1 MHRRQILAAAA
12 LAAAAGLVP
21 ALLSGPAVAQN
32 ADPDVLRVALLP
44 DESPAT
50 IIQNNQPL
58 KDYLAEQTGKEI
70 ELVVTTDYSSMI
82 EAMRFDRIE
91 LAYFGPFSYVLA
103 KERAPNIEPFAAL
116 VKDGAPTYTS
126 IMIANADAG
135 IDGIED
141 LAGKT
146 LGYGDPASTSSH
158 LIPRAYI
165 QEQGGLAAGS
175 DYEFHHL
182 GTHDAVARA
191 VESGKVDAG
200 GLSSAIFASLLERG
214 MIDRD
219 KVVVIAESDPIP
231 NYPWTL
237 QGWLAP
243 ELKQK
248 LRNAFLNLK
257 DEAVLAPFKG
267 EGFAEMSDQDYE
279 VLRRV
284 ARTLEMDLNKG
295 S

>member
-1 MHRRQILAAAA
+1 MQRRHFLGAAV
-12 LAAAAGLVP
+12 LAAAAGFLP
-21 ALLSGPAVAQN
+21 GLATAQN
-32 ADPDVLRVALLP
+32 LDPDVLRVALLP

-50 IIQNNQPL
+50 IIQNNQAL
-58 KDYLAEQTGKEI
+58 KDYLTERTGKEI
-70 ELVVTTDYSSMI
+70 ELIVTTDYSSMI

-103 KERAPNIEPFAAL
+103 KERAPGIEPFAAL
-116 VKDGAPTYTS
+116 IAGGAPTYTS
-126 IMIANADAG
+126 VVIANADS
-135 IDGIED
+135 GIEEIAD
-141 LAGKT
+141 LSGRT
-146 LGYGDPASTSSH
+146 VGYGDPASTSSH

-165 QEQGGLAAGS
+165 QEEAGLVAGS

-191 VESGKVDAG
+191 VESGKVEAG

-214 MIDRD
+214 KLDPS
-219 KVVVIAESDPIP
+219 KVRVIAESAPIP

-243 ELKQK
+243 ELKEK
-248 LRNAFLNLK
+248 IRNAFLNLK
-257 DEAVLAPFKG
+257 DEAVLGPFKG
-267 EGFAEMSDQDYE
+267 EGFAAMTDADYE
-279 VLRRV
+279 ILRRV

>member
-1 MHRRQILAAAA
+1 MQRRHFLGAAV
-12 LAAAAGLVP
+12 LAAAAGFLP
-21 ALLSGPAVAQN
+21 GLATAQN
-32 ADPDVLRVALLP
+32 LDPDVLRVALLP

-50 IIQNNQPL
+50 IIQNNQAL
-58 KDYLAEQTGKEI
+58 KDYLTERTGKQI
-70 ELVVTTDYSSMI
+70 ELIVTTDYSSMI

-103 KERAPNIEPFAAL
+103 KERAPGIEPFAAL
-116 VKDGAPTYTS
+116 IAGGAPTYTS
-126 IMIANADAG
+126 VVIANADS
-135 IDGIED
+135 GIEEIAD
-141 LAGKT
+141 LSGRT
-146 LGYGDPASTSSH
+146 VGYGDPASTSSH

-165 QEQGGLAAGS
+165 QEEAGLVAGS

-191 VESGKVDAG
+191 VESGKVEAG

-214 MIDRD
+214 KLDPS
-219 KVVVIAESDPIP
+219 KVKVIAESAPIP

-243 ELKQK
+243 ELKEK
-248 LRNAFLNLK
+248 IRNAFLNLK
-257 DEAVLAPFKG
+257 DEAVLGPFKG
-267 EGFAEMSDQDYE
+267 EGFAAMTDADYE
-279 VLRRV
+279 ILRRV

>member
-1 MHRRQILAAAA
+1 MQRRHFLGAAV
-12 LAAAAGLVP
+12 LAAAAGFLP
-21 ALLSGPAVAQN
+21 GLATAQN
-32 ADPDVLRVALLP
+32 LDPDVLRVALLP

-50 IIQNNQPL
+50 IIQNNQAL
-58 KDYLAEQTGKEI
+58 KDYLTERTGKEI
-70 ELVVTTDYSSMI
+70 ELIVTTDYSSMI

-103 KERAPNIEPFAAL
+103 KERAPGIEPFAAL
-116 VKDGAPTYTS
+116 IAGGAPTYTS
-126 IMIANADAG
+126 VVIANADS
-135 IDGIED
+135 GIEEIAD
-141 LAGKT
+141 LSGRT
-146 LGYGDPASTSSH
+146 VGYGDPASTSSH

-165 QEQGGLAAGS
+165 QEEAGLIAGS
-175 DYEFHHL
+175 DYQFHHL

-191 VESGKVDAG
+191 VESGKVEAG

-214 MIDRD
+214 KLDPS
-219 KVVVIAESDPIP
+219 KVKVIAESAPIP

-243 ELKQK
+243 ELKEK
-248 LRNAFLNLK
+248 IRNAFLNLK
-257 DEAVLAPFKG
+257 DEAVLGPFKG
-267 EGFAEMSDQDYE
+267 EGFAAMTDADYE
-279 VLRRV
+279 ILRRV

>member
-1 MHRRQILAAAA
+1 MQRRHFLGAAV
-12 LAAAAGLVP
+12 LAAAAGFLP
-21 ALLSGPAVAQN
+21 GLATAQN
-32 ADPDVLRVALLP
+32 LDPDVLRVALLP

-50 IIQNNQPL
+50 IIQNNQAL
-58 KDYLAEQTGKEI
+58 KDYLTERTGKEI
-70 ELVVTTDYSSMI
+70 ELIVTTDYSSMI

-103 KERAPNIEPFAAL
+103 KERAPGIEPFAAL
-116 VKDGAPTYTS
+116 IAGGAPTYTS
-126 IMIANADAG
+126 VVIANADS
-135 IDGIED
+135 GIEEIAD
-141 LAGKT
+141 LSGRT
-146 LGYGDPASTSSH
+146 VGYGDPASTSSH

-165 QEQGGLAAGS
+165 QEEAGLVAGS

-191 VESGKVDAG
+191 VESGKVEAG

-214 MIDRD
+214 KLDPS
-219 KVVVIAESDPIP
+219 KVKVIAESAPIP

-243 ELKQK
+243 ELKEK
-248 LRNAFLNLK
+248 IRNAFLNLK
-257 DEAVLAPFKG
+257 DEAVLGPFKG
-267 EGFAEMSDQDYE
+267 EGFAAMTDADYE
-279 VLRRV
+279 ILRRV

>member
-1 MHRRQILAAAA
+1 MHRRPILAAAA
-12 LAAAAGLVP
+12 LAAAASLLPGLV
-21 ALLSGPAVAQN
+21 AGPAAAQ
-32 ADPDVLRVALLP
+32 DPDPEVLRVALLP

-70 ELVVTTDYSSMI
+70 ELIVTTDYSSMI

-103 KERAPNIEPFAAL
+103 KQRAPKIEPFAAL
-116 VKDGAPTYTS
+116 ISGGAPTYTS
-126 IMIANADAG
+126 SLIADA
-135 IDGIED
+135 DTGIEGVED
-141 LAGKT
+141 LKGKT
-146 LGYGDPASTSSH
+146 LAFGDPASTSSH

-165 QEQGGLAAGS
+165 QEHAGLKAGE
-175 DYEFHHL
+175 DYDFHHL

-191 VESGKVDAG
+191 VESGKVEAG
-200 GLSSAIFASLLERG
+200 GLSSAILASLMERG
-214 MIDRD
+214 VIDRD
-219 KVVVIAESDPIP
+219 RIRVIAESEPIP
-231 NYPWTL
+231 NYPWTM

-243 ELKQK
+243 ELKEK
-248 LRNAFLNLK
+248 IRAAFLNMTDESVLK
-257 DEAVLAPFKG
+257 PFKG
-267 EGFAEMSDQDYE
+267 EGFAAMSDADYE

-284 ARTLEMDLNKG
+284 SKTLQLDASQG